1 MKFFQNPKNDEIEK
15 SISLRNPEYKK
26 NAKKRSAKRKKTK
39 NEIRLMR
46 FGCLQNNSFLV

>member
-26 NAKKRSAKRKKTK
+26 SGKKIGETKK
-39 NEIRLMR
+39 NEK
-46 FGCLQNNSFLV
+46 

>member
-26 NAKKRSAKRKKTK
+26 MRKKIGETKKRK
-39 NEIRLMR
+39 NEIKLMR

>member
-1 MKFFQNPKNDEIEK
+1 MKYFQNPKNDEIEK

-26 NAKKRSAKRKKTK
+26 SGKKSKKRKKIK
-39 NEIRLMR
+39 NEIKLMR

>member
-1 MKFFQNPKNDEIEK
+1 MKFFQNPKNGEIEK

-26 NAKKRSAKRKKTK
+26 SGKNRRNEKKTK
-39 NEIRLMR
+39 NEIKLMR